1 MVCRKCRTALPDGS
15 KYCLSCG
22 AKQDITRRPRSRGN
36 GTGSVYQLPS
46 KTWIAVRICGWYTA
60 EDGSVRRKTRS
71 KSGFRTK
78 KEALEYLPLLA
89 ATPAQERSRR
99 ITYKELYDKWF
110 PTHRAGKSTLGCYRA
125 AIKHFQPLWGV
136 QLADIDVDD
145 LQECMDDC
153 PAGKRTKENMKALCG
168 LLYKY
173 AIPRHLAT
181 LNLGEYLIVGGGVSE
196 EKRALPMEVVQA
208 LQQAGPSVP
217 YGEYIVAQCYLGFR
231 PSELLALDIEDYD
244 PQRRIFVGGAKTE
257 AGRNRIVTISPK
269 IQPIIDRLVG
279 GRTSGPVF
287 VSASGGRLSL
297 RDYRAAFYA
306 ALDAISFDNPMEES
320 NGVVRHRYTPHSCRH
335 TFATLLR
342 KRRAVFAVDGYE
354 ISATFA
360 DSRNTAVLGHVKQIL
375 LSSFA
380 NNLTDKTPGDSL
392 ALKAKL
398 SDNNSGDTPMH
409 LEKFIYPVY

>member
-1 MVCRKCRTALPDGS
+1 MVRRKCRTALPDGS

-60 EDGSVRRKTRS
+60 EDGSIHRKTRS

-89 ATPAQERSRR
+89 VTPAQERSRH
-99 ITYKELYDKWF
+99 ITYKELYDKWY
-110 PTHRAGKSTLGCYRA
+110 PTHRAGESTLGCYRA
-125 AIKHFQPLWGV
+125 AIKHFRPLWSA

-153 PAGKRTKENMKALCG
+153 PAGKRTRENMKALCG

-196 EKRALPMEVVQA
+196 EKRALPMEAVQA
-208 LQQAGPSVP
+208 LQQAGASIP

-244 PQRRIFVGGAKTE
+244 PRLRSFVGGAKTE
-257 AGRNRIVTISPK
+257 AGRSRIVTISPK

-297 RDYRAAFYA
+297 RDYRTAFYA
-306 ALDAISFDNPMEES
+306 ALDAIGFDNPMEES
-320 NGVVRHRYTPHSCRH
+320 NGVIRHRYTPHSCRH
-335 TFATLLR
+335 TFATLLKDVPAPDKDKLR
-342 KRRAVFAVDGYE
+342 LIGHTSAEMLRHYQDVD
-354 ISATFA
+354 
-360 DSRNTAVLGHVKQIL
+360 V
-375 LSSFA
+375 
-380 NNLTDKTPGDSL
+380 DSL
-392 ALKAKL
+392 RRITDAL
-398 SDNNSGDTPMH
+398 
-409 LEKFIYPVY
+409 

>member
-60 EDGSVRRKTRS
+60 EDGSIHRKTRS

-89 ATPAQERSRR
+89 VTPAQERSRH
-99 ITYKELYDKWF
+99 ITYKELYDKWY
-110 PTHRAGKSTLGCYRA
+110 PTHRAGESTLGCYRA
-125 AIKHFQPLWGV
+125 AIKHFRPLWSA

-196 EKRALPMEVVQA
+196 EKRALPMEAVQA
-208 LQQAGPSVP
+208 LQQAGASIP

-244 PQRRIFVGGAKTE
+244 PRLRSFVGGAKTE

-269 IQPIIDRLVG
+269 IQPIIDRLVA
-279 GRTSGPVF
+279 GRTSGPP
-287 VSASGGRLSL
+287 A
-297 RDYRAAFYA
+297 
-306 ALDAISFDNPMEES
+306 DA
-320 NGVVRHRYTPHSCRH
+320 
-335 TFATLLR
+335 
-342 KRRAVFAVDGYE
+342 
-354 ISATFA
+354 
-360 DSRNTAVLGHVKQIL
+360 
-375 LSSFA
+375 
-380 NNLTDKTPGDSL
+380 
-392 ALKAKL
+392 
-398 SDNNSGDTPMH
+398 
-409 LEKFIYPVY
+409 